1 MDFESFT
8 WHTKSDA
15 LFDLQYGLSL
25 AQNSGAKSLL
35 ILTCQQN
42 NYPEEELN
50 ALLSSCPLTLF
61 GGAYPMLTLQD
72 TLIEQG
78 ALIIGFEESFDVTIF
93 SDLYNLTDEEHLEKL
108 ITSTLEQKN
117 NFSGQD
123 NFLIFY
129 DALINN
135 IENFIDCLFECLD
148 HGINI
153 GGGGAGNLEFTPHP
167 CVFTNQGVHS
177 EVVVLVALAKKLNT
191 STAHG
196 WNIFQGPFLVSEAQ
210 GQTVQS
216 LNYQPAFEV
225 YTQAIENSSEHR
237 FNNQD
242 NFFDIA
248 KHFPLGIEDINN
260 NLIIRETISIQNNH
274 LLCGGNIPVNSMIYL
289 LNSDK
294 DSLISSTE
302 QAAISVFSAQ
312 ENPPATKIS
321 NNISNKDKA
330 ESSTTII
337 FACVSRELYME
348 DVFTKEL
355 KVIAKHCPTP
365 ALFGALS
372 LGEIANCQSGAIR
385 LLNKSIVIC
394 SW

>member
-1 MDFESFT
+1 MAFESFT

-15 LFDLQYGLSL
+15 LFDFKYGLNL
-25 AQNSGAKSLL
+25 AIDSGAKSLL
-35 ILTCQQN
+35 IFTCQQN
-42 NYPEEELN
+42 NYPEDELN
-50 ALLSSCPLTLF
+50 TLLSSCPLTIF
-61 GGAYPMLTLQD
+61 GGAYPMLTLKD

-78 ALIIGFEESFDVTIF
+78 ALIIGFEEDLDVSVF
-93 SDLYNLTDEEHLEKL
+93 SDLYNLADEEHLEAL

-123 NFLIFY
+123 NFLMFY
-129 DALINN
+129 DASINN
-135 IENFIDCLFECLD
+135 IENLIDCLFECLD

-153 GGGGAGNLEFTPHP
+153 GGGGSGNLEFTQYP
-167 CVFTNQGVHS
+167 CIFTNQGIHS
-177 EVVVLVALAKKLNT
+177 KAVVLVALAKQLNT

-196 WNIFQGPFLVSEAQ
+196 WNILQGPFLVSEAQ

-216 LNYQPAFEV
+216 INYQPAFEV
-225 YTQAIENSSEHR
+225 YSQAIEKSSEHQ

-242 NFFDIA
+242 NFYDIA
-248 KHFPLGIEDINN
+248 KHYPLGIEDINK
-260 NLIIRETISIQNNH
+260 NLIIREPISTQNNQ
-274 LLCGGNIPVNSMIYL
+274 LLCGGNIPVNSMVYIL
-289 LNSDK
+289 GSKK
-294 DSLISSTE
+294 DNLIASTE
-302 QAAISVFSAQ
+302 QAAISVFTGQ
-312 ENPPATKIS
+312 ENIYT
-321 NNISNKDKA
+321 NKSLIKNEA
-330 ESSTTII
+330 ASSTTLI
-337 FACVSRELYME
+337 FGCVSRELYME

-372 LGEIANCQSGAIR
+372 LGEIANCKSGAIR